1 MFRLFNNK
9 EIKKIEMNFLKE
21 FIVRMRVKGLYFE
34 EGINIIFVLYW
45 VNFIKFVNG
54 YLNLK
59 MYIIFF
65 LYISCGL
72 CFLLRNL
79 FVRKL

>member
-1 MFRLFNNK
+1 MFRLFNNE
-9 EIKKIEMNFLKE
+9 EIKKNWVE

-34 EGINIIFVLYW
+34 EGINIIFVWYW

-59 MYIIFF
+59 KYIFF

-72 CFLLRNL
+72 CF
-79 FVRKL
+79 

>member
-1 MFRLFNNK
+1 
-9 EIKKIEMNFLKE
+9 
-21 FIVRMRVKGLYFE
+21 MRVKGLYFE
-34 EGINIIFVLYW
+34 EGINIIFVWYW

-72 CFLLRNL
+72 SFLLRNL
-79 FVRKL
+79 IVRKL